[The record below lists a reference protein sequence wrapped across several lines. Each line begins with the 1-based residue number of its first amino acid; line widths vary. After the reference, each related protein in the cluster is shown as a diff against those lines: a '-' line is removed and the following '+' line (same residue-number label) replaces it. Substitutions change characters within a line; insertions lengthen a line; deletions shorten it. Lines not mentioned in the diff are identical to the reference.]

1 MTWKQVSWKA
11 LIPTFLLLCLT
22 QGVAA
27 LPSSDALDADVVDD
41 PPASRPTQVPSDP
54 QVRHPASA
62 GTPQARLPAKDRVP
76 SANPLWAIPLS
87 QLSETRERPIFS
99 ASRRPPAP
107 PASAKPV
114 AVKASPPS
122 KMSEQPQLSLV
133 GTIASGTEGF
143 GIFLDQATKTALRL
157 KIGDDHNGWKLQSV
171 RSREV
176 TLEKDQQTS
185 VLSLP
190 STVGEEG
197 IVHPVS
203 LPVWFEGQRK

>member
-1 MTWKQVSWKA
+1 MTWKA
-11 LIPTFLLLCLT
+11 LIPTLLLLFFA

-41 PPASRPTQVPSDP
+41 PPTSRPVQTPSDS
-54 QVRHPASA
+54 QVRNPANA
-62 GTPQARLPAKDRVP
+62 GMPQAKGPAKERVP

-87 QLSETRERPIFS
+87 QLSETRDRPIFTV
-99 ASRRPPAP
+99 SRRPPAP
-107 PASAKPV
+107 PAAAKPV
-114 AVKASPPS
+114 AAKASPP
-122 KMSEQPQLSLV
+122 KMPERPQLSLV
-133 GTIASGTEGF
+133 GTIASGEEGF
-143 GIFLDQATKTALRL
+143 GIFLDQATKAALRL
-157 KIGDDHNGWKLQSV
+157 KVGEDHHGWKLQSI
-171 RSREV
+171 RGREV

-190 STVGEEG
+190 APVGEEG

>member
-1 MTWKQVSWKA
+1 MAEHEVTWKS
-11 LIPTFLLLCLT
+11 LIPSLLLLFLT

-41 PPASRPTQVPSDP
+41 PPVNRSIQTPSDP
-54 QVRHPASA
+54 QVRSPTNA
-62 GTPQARLPAKDRVP
+62 GMPQAGLPAREQAP

-87 QLSETRERPIFS
+87 QLSETRDRPIFS
-99 ASRRPPAP
+99 VSRRAPAP
-107 PASAKPV
+107 PAAAKPV
-114 AVKASPPS
+114 AAKAPPP
-122 KMSEQPQLSLV
+122 KVPERPQLSLV
-133 GTIASGTEGF
+133 GTIASGEEGF

-157 KIGDDHNGWKLQSV
+157 KVGEDHNGWRLQSI
-171 RSREV
+171 RAREV
-176 TLEKDQQTS
+176 TLEKDKQTS

-190 STVGEEG
+190 VPVGEEG

>member
-1 MTWKQVSWKA
+1 MTWKVLTAS
-11 LIPTFLLLCLT
+11 LLFLFFA

-27 LPSSDALDADVVDD
+27 LPSSEALDADVVDD
-41 PPASRPTQVPSDP
+41 PPASRPAQMPSDP
-54 QVRHPASA
+54 QVRGPANA
-62 GTPQARLPAKDRVP
+62 GTPQARLPAKERIP

-87 QLSETRERPIFS
+87 QLSETRDRPIFS
-99 ASRRPPAP
+99 VSRRPPAP
-107 PASAKPV
+107 PVSAKPV
-114 AVKASPPS
+114 AAKAPPPP
-122 KMSEQPQLSLV
+122 KVPERPQLSLV
-133 GTIASGTEGF
+133 GTIASGSEGF

-157 KIGDDHNGWKLQSV
+157 KIGEEHHGWKLQSV

-176 TLEKDQQTS
+176 TLEKDQRTS

-190 STVGEEG
+190 SPVGEEG